1 VFSVIGDWNLFGAW
15 NLVIG
20 ICCMLM
26 DPNQRVVYSI
36 IEKSVKGTMKKGKG
50 PQSLV
55 ESLGLRAREVVSL
68 VGAGGKTTLLF
79 RLAKELLLAGEKV
92 VTTTTTK
99 ILEPSSEETP
109 CLFVHSDEEELKQL
123 ALQHIDQFRHV
134 TLARE
139 RLESRKLKGVS
150 PDLVDLL
157 CKSPEIDMMIIEADG
172 AAGRPAKAPREWEPV
187 IPSHTTLVIGL
198 LGVDG
203 VGKELNE
210 ENFFQAEGISQ
221 LTGIPM
227 GGKMTCEGV
236 AILMVHPQGIFKG
249 APHLSRKVAFINKVD
264 VPGGMIWGREIGGEI
279 LKKESLQIERVVLGQ
294 LKSEPPVAEVMF
306 PSNERR

>member
-1 VFSVIGDWNLFGAW
+1 
-15 NLVIG
+15 
-20 ICCMLM
+20 M
-26 DPNQRVVYSI
+26 DPDQKIIYSF
-36 IEKSVKGTMKKGKG
+36 IERLVKKKEKTKEQ
-50 PQSLV
+50 PRTLI
-55 ESLGLRAREVVSL
+55 ESLDLRAKEVISL
-68 VGAGGKTTLLF
+68 VGAGGKTTLMF

-109 CLFVHSDEEELKQL
+109 CLFVHSDEEKLKQM
-123 ALQHIDQFRHV
+123 ALQHIDQFRNI

-139 RLESRKLKGVS
+139 RLESRKLKGISPELVS
-150 PDLVDLL
+150 LL
-157 CKSPEIDMMIIEADG
+157 CNSPEIDMMIIEADG
-172 AAGRPAKAPREWEPV
+172 AAGRPVKAPREWEPV

-203 VGKELNE
+203 VGKELDE
-210 ENFFQAEGISQ
+210 ENLFQAERISQ

-227 GGKMTCEGV
+227 GGKMTCEGM

-249 APHLSRKVAFINKVD
+249 APRSSRRVAFINKVD
-264 VPGGMIWGREIGGEI
+264 VPEGLIWGREIGKEI
-279 LKKESLQIERVVLGQ
+279 LKKGSPQIERVILGQ
-294 LKSEPPVAEVMF
+294 LISKLPVAEVMF

>member
-1 VFSVIGDWNLFGAW
+1 MMSFQ
-15 NLVIG
+15 
-20 ICCMLM
+20 M
-26 DPNQRVVYSI
+26 DPNQKVVTSMI
-36 IEKSVKGTMKKGKG
+36 AKHMKGARKEGEG
-50 PQSLV
+50 PQSLI
-55 ESLGLRAREVVSL
+55 ESLDLRGREVVSL
-68 VGAGGKTTLLF
+68 AGAGGKTTLMYC
-79 RLAKELLLAGEKV
+79 LAKELFLAGKKV

-109 CLFVHSDEEELKQL
+109 CLFVHSDEEKLRQL
-123 ALQHIDQFRHV
+123 ALQHIDHYRHI

-139 RLESRKLKGVS
+139 RLESRKLKGISPGLVS
-150 PDLVDLL
+150 LL
-157 CKSPEIDMMIIEADG
+157 WNSPEIDMVIIEADG
-172 AAGRPAKAPREWEPV
+172 AAGRPVKAPREWEPV
-187 IPSHTTLVIGL
+187 IPAHTTLVLGL

-210 ENFFQAEGISQ
+210 ENLFQAERVSQ

-227 GGKMTCEGV
+227 GGKMTCEGI

-249 APHLSRKVAFINKVD
+249 TPHSSRRVAFINKVD
-264 VPGGMIWGREIGGEI
+264 VPGGMIWGKEIG
-279 LKKESLQIERVVLGQ
+279 KEVLRTGFPQIEKVVLGQ

>member
-1 VFSVIGDWNLFGAW
+1 VGGRVERFFKNKEGAE
-15 NLVIG
+15 IKT
-20 ICCMLM
+20 
-26 DPNQRVVYSI
+26 SI
-36 IEKSVKGTMKKGKG
+36 KKALDLKSK
-50 PQSLV
+50 
-55 ESLGLRAREVVSL
+55 EVVSL
-68 VGAGGKTTLLF
+68 VGAGGKTTLMF
-79 RLAKELLLAGEKV
+79 RLAKELLLAGKKL

-109 CLFVHSDEEELKQL
+109 CLFVYSDEEKLKQL
-123 ALQHIDQFRHV
+123 ALQHIAQFGHV

-139 RLESRKLKGVS
+139 RLESMKLEGIS
-150 PDLVDLL
+150 PDLVGLL
-157 CKSPEIDMMIIEADG
+157 CNSPEIDLMIIEADG
-172 AAGRPAKAPREWEPV
+172 AAGRPVKAPREWEPV

-210 ENFFQAEGISQ
+210 ENLFQAERISQ

-227 GGKMTCEGV
+227 GEKMTCEGM

-249 APHLSRKVAFINKVD
+249 APHSSRRVAFINKVD
-264 VPGGMIWGREIGGEI
+264 VPEGMIWGREIGRKI
-279 LKKESLQIERVVLGQ
+279 LGKGFSQIERVVLGQ

-306 PSNERR
+306 PPKEGR